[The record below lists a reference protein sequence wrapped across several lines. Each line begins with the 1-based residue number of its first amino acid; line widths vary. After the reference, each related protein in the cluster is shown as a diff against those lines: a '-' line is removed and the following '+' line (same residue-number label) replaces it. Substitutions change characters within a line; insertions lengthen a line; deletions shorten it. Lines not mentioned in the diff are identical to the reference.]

1 MFQKIVIWKL
11 YQLDDGQSVNEG
23 LRATKEQMMNKWFLI
38 TISFLQLFVLYKAV
52 NKKDKKIVFRNDKLT
67 WTTNL

>member
-23 LRATKEQMMNKWFLI
+23 LRATKEQMMNILNYNFLF
-38 TISFLQLFVLYKAV
+38 TIICV
-52 NKKDKKIVFRNDKLT
+52 I
-67 WTTNL
+67 